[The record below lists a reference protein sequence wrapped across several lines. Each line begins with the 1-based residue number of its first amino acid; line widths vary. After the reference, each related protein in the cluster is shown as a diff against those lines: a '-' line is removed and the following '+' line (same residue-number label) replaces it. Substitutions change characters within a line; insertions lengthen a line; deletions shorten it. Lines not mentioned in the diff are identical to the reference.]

1 MKSLKIVYMGSP
13 EFAVPGLEIL
23 HKSRHRI
30 VAVATNPDKRRS
42 RGGKPVPT
50 DLKKKALELKIPVID
65 VGNVKSDQFSAQLRS
80 LQPDLLVVVAF
91 RILPAEILEVPK
103 MGAINLHA
111 SLLPKYRGAAPIH
124 WAIIRGEKE
133 TGCTVFFLNEKMDAG
148 QIIAQK
154 STPIGEMETT
164 GDLYERLKEMGS
176 VLLKESVDQIADGSY
191 TLKKQ
196 NEADVTSA
204 PKLFK
209 ENTCIDFNKSA
220 GDVHNFVRGLNPFPV
235 AWCIYTG
242 LKMNIYST
250 EPQLGMK
257 AETGRLYV
265 DGEKLFAG
273 CAIGSVQIKSLQLP
287 GTKVMSGS
295 EFINGYNTDLFLNNF
310 DEYSK

>member
-13 EFAVPGLEIL
+13 EFAVPGLELLHESGHQIL
-23 HKSRHRI
+23 
-30 VAVATNPDKRRS
+30 AVVSNPDKRRS
-42 RGGKPVPT
+42 RGGKPEPT
-50 DLKKKALELKIPVID
+50 EVKSRALELHIPTID
-65 VGNVKSDQFSAQLRS
+65 VDDVKSDEFLDQLKR

-91 RILPAEILEVPK
+91 RILPSQILEVPT

-133 TGCTVFFLNEKMDAG
+133 TGCTVFFLNEKVDGG

-154 STPIGEMETT
+154 KTPIGDMETT
-164 GDLYERLKEMGS
+164 GDLYERLKKMGS
-176 VLLKESVDQIADGSY
+176 VLLKESVDQISEGSY

-196 NEADVTSA
+196 NEKDASSA

-209 ENTCIDFNKSA
+209 ENTIIDFTKSA

-235 AWCIYTG
+235 AWCHYNG

-250 EPQLGMK
+250 KPQVEMK
-257 AETGRLYV
+257 AEAGNLFV
-265 DGEKLFAG
+265 KDEKLFAG
-273 CAIGSVQIKSLQLP
+273 CGLGSVQVERLQLP
-287 GTKVMSGS
+287 GTKVMSGE
-295 EFINGYNTDLFLNNF
+295 EFINGYCTGMILNNL
-310 DEYSK
+310 

>member
-13 EFAVPGLEIL
+13 EFAVPGLELLHESGHHIL
-23 HKSRHRI
+23 
-30 VAVATNPDKRRS
+30 AVASNPDKRRS

-50 DLKKKALELKIPVID
+50 ELKRRALELTIPVID
-65 VGNVKSDQFSAQLRS
+65 AEDVQSDSFLAQIKD

-124 WAIIRGEKE
+124 WAIIRGEEE
-133 TGCTVFFLNEKMDAG
+133 TGCTVFFLNEKVDAG

-164 GDLYERLKEMGS
+164 GDLYERLKKMGS
-176 VLLKESVDQIADGSY
+176 VLLKESVDQIAEGNY

-196 NEADVTSA
+196 NEDEVTSA

-209 ENTCIDFNKSA
+209 ENSRIDFGKSA
-220 GDVHNFVRGLNPFPV
+220 GEVHNFVRGLNPFPV
-235 AWCIYTG
+235 AWCDYSG
-242 LKMNIYST
+242 LKMNIYVTKPCEDKS
-250 EPQLGMK
+250 
-257 AETGRLYV
+257 AEVGKLFAE
-265 DGEKLFAG
+265 DEKLFVG
-273 CAIGSVQIKSLQLP
+273 CGIGSVQVERLQLP
-287 GTKVMSGS
+287 GTKVMSGA
-295 EFINGYNTDLFLNNF
+295 EFVNGYSVDVILR
-310 DEYSK
+310 